1 MLTYAGLI
9 ALVVYGNLPVAS
21 LKRIFYG
28 AIFAGPYPDFSI
40 QWYRVVRAHLTFTSL
55 TYADV
60 C

>member
-9 ALVVYGNLPVAS
+9 ALVVYGNLPIAS

-28 AIFAGPYPDFSI
+28 AIFSGPYPDFSI
-40 QWYRVVRAHLTFTSL
+40 QWYRVVRAQL

>member
-9 ALVVYGNLPVAS
+9 ALVVYGNLPIAS

-28 AIFAGPYPDFSI
+28 AIFAGPFPDFSI
-40 QWYRVVRAHLTFTSL
+40 QWYRVVRSQL